1 MYVYVHMW
9 YYVYMF
15 LSTGHDQAL
24 PFDPK
29 LDELN
34 YIWLWLI
41 SNYMCSCGN
50 PAQVHFQN

>member
-1 MYVYVHMW
+1 VKYLLHSTSIIHEYMYVYVHMW

-34 YIWLWLI
+34 YI
-41 SNYMCSCGN
+41 
-50 PAQVHFQN
+50 